1 MKNLCKILLPVVLML
16 LPGFS
21 RADVFKPTSAP
32 NPWADDYRSLSSMEN
47 YKSWGT
53 YNVHDPACRKVGD
66 YYYMYS
72 TDAIFAEN
80 RQEAAEKGV
89 PMGFIQMRR
98 SADLV
103 NWEFLGW
110 ALPEIP
116 AEAVQWVKLNAGGN
130 GAENIWAPY
139 MMPHGDK
146 FRLYYCVSAF
156 GKNTSY
162 IGLAESSS
170 PEGPW
175 ELKG

>member
-110 ALPEIP
+110 AF
-116 AEAVQWVKLNAGGN
+116 ARNSGRGRSVG
-130 GAENIWAPY
+130 
-139 MMPHGDK
+139 
-146 FRLYYCVSAF
+146 
-156 GKNTSY
+156 
-162 IGLAESSS
+162 
-170 PEGPW
+170 
-175 ELKG
+175 